1 MWDRHCVGVNN
12 TVSQRN
18 LSLNSAIL
26 LLGVYMFPSSNF
38 PALSQKNKNPL
49 SFLPLTTLPQ
59 VILLPS
65 NCLFVK

>member
-1 MWDRHCVGVNN
+1 
-12 TVSQRN
+12 
-18 LSLNSAIL
+18 
-26 LLGVYMFPSSNF
+26 MFPSSNF